1 VGRGGSRGREGPR
14 DPDAR
19 ASGGADAPG
28 GRRGPRN
35 PDARGGRRRGRD
47 PDAPRPDS
55 WLLRHPREIL
65 LVAGIVLAALA
76 VIGTGVDK
84 RLDPTTLD
92 VPGSASARAD
102 AMLEEHFGP
111 SAPFAIL
118 LRGPAEA
125 LEEQGPDVV
134 RALRA
139 DPGVSTLSPW
149 DKGSVE
155 GLRPSPE
162 KALILADFHVSTKTA
177 VNEVVPHLDQLLEEK
192 VTAPVSATQ
201 TGYAT
206 LSRALQQESI
216 DASEHGE
223 LIALPILL
231 VVLLLVF
238 RSPIAAA
245 IPLGFGAI
253 TVLASRGI
261 LYFFTSWFSIDA
273 FALTVCTMIGLAL
286 GVDYALLM
294 VSRFR
299 EELETGAAPLEAARR
314 TRRHAGRTVAFA
326 GSTLLLSMLVSLL
339 ILPGSLL
346 VSLAGTV
353 AMVVVLSVAVATIVG
368 PAILTLVGANVN
380 RWRIG
385 PAASADRSAVM
396 RFVNGALRRPLLA
409 ALVIGAVLLA
419 LAAPAIGLKL
429 GPPSPEQLAK
439 DSTARENAELV
450 DHAIGPGWDAPF
462 QIVATNPDGPITD
475 AGSMAALER
484 FQHKIAHLE
493 GVKVV
498 IGPQAATKRVK
509 PLQEFGNSA
518 LASKGNLGPVKEL
531 GKLGKELNVAAGGVG
546 ELREGISEAGNGA
559 GLLALGSTHA
569 ADGAGLIANG
579 LARAAGGS
587 QRAID
592 ALERFAKGSERLTEG
607 LLQAEIGA
615 LQLRVSAINGVT
627 NTLNYNGRRLQKKQ
641 LKKLR
646 AEQNETL
653 PNLIA
658 QTPVSIEKLQAAEAK
673 LKETAAS
680 DPAAAAALESV
691 QGALAALTG
700 TDPVTGQ
707 PYAEGYAGLLAE
719 LEGLQERLGE
729 DAELNQETSSFIY
742 STISELHRAGRGAGQ
757 LIEGLQKLRKGSNTL
772 THGADKLAKEAG
784 RLGKG
789 IETLSTGATSLVA
802 GLDRLTG
809 GAQALEENL
818 AAGAVEVEPLESGLN
833 EASVKVLAGRAN
845 IRRQATQVQ
854 ESTPGLFNSGY
865 FVLSALDGAPPGPR
879 EKAASTIDLNKGGQ
893 AASMLVIS
901 KYEFNSPGSIRLNRE
916 LASAAG
922 ELGQNAS
929 LQTGVAGGAA
939 QLNDYSKITRDRIPW
954 IIAVIT
960 LVTFLVLVVVLRAL
974 PLAAIAVGL
983 NLLTVGVAFGILTL
997 LFHVPED
1004 WPLGGHNYVDAVGAC
1019 MIFAVVFGLS
1029 IDYAVF
1035 LLSRMR
1041 ERYDA
1046 GDDNATAVRFGLE
1059 KTARVITGAAV
1070 IMLAVFVVFAGAP
1083 IATVSQLGVGLTV
1096 AVVLDATVVR
1106 IVLLP
1111 ALMLL
1116 LGDRVWWLPRP
1127 LARVLPRLN
1136 V

>member
-1 VGRGGSRGREGPR
+1 MP
-14 DPDAR
+14 
-19 ASGGADAPG
+19 
-28 GRRGPRN
+28 
-35 PDARGGRRRGRD
+35 
-47 PDAPRPDS
+47 

-65 LVAGIVLAALA
+65 LIAAIVLAALA

-84 RLDPTTLD
+84 RLDPTTLV
-92 VPGSASARAD
+92 VPGSASAKAN

-111 SAPFAIL
+111 SAQFAIL
-118 LRGPAEA
+118 LQGPTEA
-125 LEEQGPDVV
+125 LEEQGPQLV
-134 RALRA
+134 RALRRE
-139 DPGVSTLSPW
+139 PNVSTLSPW
-149 DKGSVE
+149 DTGSVE
-155 GLRPSPE
+155 GLRPNPE
-162 KALILADFHVSTKTA
+162 KALILADFHTDTKTA
-177 VNEVVPHLDQLLEEK
+177 VNEVVPRLEEILEEH
-192 VTAPVSATQ
+192 VTAPVRATQ

-223 LIALPILL
+223 MIALPILL
-231 VVLLLVF
+231 IVLLLVF

-253 TVLASRGI
+253 TVLASRGL

-299 EELETGAAPLEAARR
+299 EELESGSEPIEAARQ

-346 VSLAGTV
+346 ISLAGTV
-353 AMVVVLSVAVATIVG
+353 AMVVVLSVTVATLVV
-368 PAILTLVGANVN
+368 PAILTLVGRNVN
-380 RWRIG
+380 RWRLG
-385 PAASADRSAVM
+385 SAASADRSAVM
-396 RFVNGALRRPLLA
+396 RFVNGALRRPALA
-409 ALVIGAVLLA
+409 AVLIGGVLLL

-439 DSTARENAELV
+439 GSTARQNAEMI
-450 DHAIGPGWDAPF
+450 DASIGSGWDAPF

-475 AGSMAALER
+475 ASSMAALEH

-498 IGPQAATKRVK
+498 VGPQAAAKRVK
-509 PLQEFGNSA
+509 PLQEAGNSA
-518 LASKGNLGPVKEL
+518 LASQGNIGPVKEL

-559 GLLALGSTHA
+559 GLLALGSGHA
-569 ADGAGLIANG
+569 TDGAQLIANG

-587 QRAID
+587 QRAIN
-592 ALERFAKGSERLTEG
+592 ALERFAKGSEQLTEG

-615 LQLRVSAINGVT
+615 LQLRVEGINSIT
-627 NTLNYNGRRLQKKQ
+627 NMLNFNGRRLQKKL

-653 PNLIA
+653 PGLLA
-658 QTPVSIEKLQAAEAK
+658 PAKVSIEKLQAAEAK
-673 LKETAAS
+673 LKETAPS
-680 DPAAAAALESV
+680 DPGAAAALESV

-700 TDPVTGQ
+700 TDPATGL
-707 PYAEGYAGLLAE
+707 PFAEGYAGLTAE
-719 LEGLQERLGE
+719 LEGLQARFGE
-729 DAELNQETSSFIY
+729 DAELSKETSSYIY
-742 STISELHRAGRGAGQ
+742 SSVQGLHRTGRGAGH
-757 LIEGLQKLRKGSNTL
+757 LIEGLQKLHKGANTL
-772 THGADKLAKEAG
+772 SHGANKLAKEAG

-789 IETLSTGATSLVA
+789 VEELSTGATSLVA
-802 GLDRLTG
+802 GLNRLTG
-809 GAQALEENL
+809 GAEALEANL
-818 AAGAVEVEPLESGLN
+818 IAGAGEVQPLESGLE
-833 EASVKVLAGRAN
+833 EASVKVLEGKSG
-845 IRRQATQVQ
+845 IRDKATKIQ

-865 FVLSALDGAPPGPR
+865 FVLSALDGSPPATR
-879 EKAASTIDLNKGGQ
+879 EKVNSTIDLNKGGQ
-893 AASMLVIS
+893 AASILVIS
-901 KYEFNSPGSIRLNRE
+901 KYEFNSPGSIRLNKE

-929 LQTGVAGGAA
+929 LETGVAGGAA
-939 QLNDYSKITRDRIPW
+939 QLNDYAHITRDRIPW

-960 LVTFLVLVVVLRAL
+960 LVTFLVLVVVLRAVL
-974 PLAAIAVGL
+974 LAAIAVSL

-997 LFHVPED
+997 LFHVPAD
-1004 WPLGGHNYVDAVGAC
+1004 WPLGGHTYVDAVGAS
-1019 MIFAVVFGLS
+1019 MIFALVFGLS

-1046 GDDNATAVRFGLE
+1046 GDDNATAVRFGLD
-1059 KTARVITGAAV
+1059 KTARVITGAAA
-1070 IMLAVFVVFAGAP
+1070 IMLAVFAIFAGQS
-1083 IATVSQLGVGLTV
+1083 IATVSQLGIGLTI

-1116 LGDRVWWLPRP
+1116 LGDRVWWLPRS
-1127 LARVLPRLN
+1127 LERVLPKLN